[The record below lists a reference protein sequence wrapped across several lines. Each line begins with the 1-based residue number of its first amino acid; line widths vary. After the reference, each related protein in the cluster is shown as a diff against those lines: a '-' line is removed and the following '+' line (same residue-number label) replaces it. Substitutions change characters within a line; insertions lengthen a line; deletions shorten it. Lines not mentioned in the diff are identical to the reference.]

1 MRRTLLATLLLLSGA
16 VCADSPDYREGW
28 AAYQRQ
34 DYTTAI
40 RYLVMAADAGDP
52 RAATAL
58 ADIHERGLG
67 TPKDSEQA
75 FRWRRLAEELGG
87 TKVAARRTDDD
98 GDAEIWRKRALE
110 AEKRDWESREALRK
124 KEEERK
130 RAAQPPYRSNE
141 LYWGYGSGYYD
152 PFWGP
157 GWGGWGPGWGYG
169 PSWRHGYGGP
179 GITFGFTQRYRW

>member
-1 MRRTLLATLLLLSGA
+1 MRHTLLATLLLFAGSA
-16 VCADSPDYREGW
+16 WSDSPDYREGW
-28 AAYQRQ
+28 EAYQRQ

-40 RYLVMAADAGDP
+40 RYLVMAADAGDA
-52 RAATAL
+52 RAAAAL

-67 TPKDSEQA
+67 TPRDSEQA

-87 TKVAARRTDDD
+87 TKAAVERSGD
-98 GDAEIWRKRALE
+98 GADAEFWRKRALE
-110 AEKRDWESREALRK
+110 AEKRDWDAREALRK
-124 KEEERK
+124 EEEQRR
-130 RAAQPPYRSNE
+130 RAERRAQRSNE

-157 GWGGWGPGWGYG
+157 GWGWGPSWGYG
-169 PSWRHGYGGP
+169 PGWRHGYGGP